1 MNTKAVLLTIASL
14 IALSG
19 NANAQK
25 ATCSKAAKV
34 AESLMQARQ
43 KGVSLQNAMDAMISS
58 YPKTAHKYV
67 RILVMDAYSSPRY
80 HSEEMQQ
87 RAIDDFR
94 DKSHLSCLKSGLN

>member
-1 MNTKAVLLTIASL
+1 MNTKALLLTIASV
-14 IALSG
+14 IVFSG
-19 NANAQK
+19 DASAQK

-67 RILVMDAYSSPRY
+67 RVLVMDAYSSPRY

-87 RAIDDFR
+87 RAIDEFR